1 MQLEACK
8 ILIGKLPVDPVNKR
22 LVLKQCIQRETPR
35 LITVDDYR
43 FVWLKQLSLIR
54 ERVKANELLHIHPSY
69 GQYYR
74 NIPPQSVSN
83 PQPKK
88 SKIEQ
93 TQPPQKSKC
102 TGCGRGGHMVD
113 TCRFTA
119 SPFYNSTTTKYL
131 ESKSGREMLKKH
143 PQTR

>member
-54 ERVKANELLHIHPSY
+54 ERVKANELLDIHPSY
-69 GQYYR
+69 GQYHR

-88 SKIEQ
+88 RKIEQ
-93 TQPPQKSKC
+93 T
-102 TGCGRGGHMVD
+102 
-113 TCRFTA
+113 
-119 SPFYNSTTTKYL
+119 
-131 ESKSGREMLKKH
+131 
-143 PQTR
+143 